1 MSRVAEINALA
12 KTIQE
17 QQAPKPPLLRALTVT
32 ELLTLDVKP
41 REMILA
47 PILPTQ
53 GLVMLYSK
61 RGVGKTYLS
70 LGIAV
75 AVASGGTFLRW
86 KADRPRRVLYVD
98 GEMPAVSI
106 KERMTA
112 IVAGA
117 EGDPPDAN
125 LKIITPDPQ
134 SVEIPDLASGAGQ
147 EAIEQHLDGV
157 DLLILDN
164 LSALCRAG
172 KENEGEGWL
181 PVQGWLLELRKRGIS
196 VLFDHHAGKAG
207 AQRGTSRR
215 EDLLDTVVTLKHPS
229 DYSSRDGLRC
239 EVHYE
244 KARGFYGDDAK
255 PFEVALQAGPQGEA
269 IWTHR
274 DTDVCD
280 TDRVLRL
287 KREGWSIRDIA
298 EETGIS
304 RSRVHR
310 LIKNSGEAV

>member
-1 MSRVAEINALA
+1 MSIVTKINALA
-12 KTIQE
+12 DTIQG
-17 QQAPKPPLLRALTVT
+17 QNAPKPPLLRALSVS
-32 ELLTLDVKP
+32 ELLTLDVQP

-53 GLVMLYSK
+53 GLAMLYSK

-70 LGIAV
+70 LGMAV
-75 AVASGGTFLRW
+75 AVASGGSFLRW
-86 KADRPRRVLYVD
+86 KADRPRTVLYVD
-98 GEMPAVSI
+98 GEMPAVTI
-106 KERMTA
+106 KERIAA
-112 IVAGA
+112 IVAGS
-117 EGDPPDAN
+117 EVEPPDAN
-125 LKIITPDPQ
+125 LRIITPDPQ
-134 SVEIPDLASGAGQ
+134 SVEIPDLSSGAGQ

-181 PVQGWLLELRKRGIS
+181 PVQGWLLELRKRGVS

-215 EDLLDTVVTLKHPS
+215 EDLLDTVITLKHPS
-229 DYSSRDGLRC
+229 DYSSKDGLRC

-255 PFEVALQAGPQGEA
+255 PFEVALKAGSQGEA
-269 IWTHR
+269 VWTHR
-274 DTDVCD
+274 DTDLCD

-287 KREGWSIRDIA
+287 KAEGYSIRDIA
-298 EETGIS
+298 DETGIS

-310 LIKNSGEAV
+310 LVKNAEGGI